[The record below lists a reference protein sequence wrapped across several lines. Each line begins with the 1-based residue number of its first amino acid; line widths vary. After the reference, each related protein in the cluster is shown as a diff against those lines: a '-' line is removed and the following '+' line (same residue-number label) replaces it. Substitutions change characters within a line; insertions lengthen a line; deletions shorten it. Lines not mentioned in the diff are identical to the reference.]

1 MSDYKDEKNPDTLMD
16 IIRDPSKKKQ
26 SASNELAFIFRNVLY
41 ELRIGPAEWENLVEK
56 YGRARYGNDRKKIA
70 QEKINLARAISKPE
84 LTWQRFMEALS
95 VLGYDI
101 CDIRINLFNRGA
113 EANGREFKA
122 RIQNR
127 YKIRGENNDL

>member
-26 SASNELAFIFRNVLY
+26 GATNELAFIFRDVLF
-41 ELRIGPAEWENLVEK
+41 ELRIGPPEWENLVEK

-84 LTWQRFMEALS
+84 LTWQRFIEAMS
-95 VLGYDI
+95 VLGYDVL
-101 CDIRINLFNRGA
+101 DINVRLFNRGA
-113 EANGREFKA
+113 EETSREFKT
-122 RIQNR
+122 RIPNR
-127 YKIRGENNDL
+127 YKRRGESNGL